1 MFKDNEKVELLKSI
15 DKKLDIIITIY
26 RTEKI
31 KQANKITNAGG
42 KE

>member
-15 DKKLDIIITIY
+15 DKKLDTIITIY

-31 KQANKITNAGG
+31 KQASKNAKAGG
-42 KE
+42 KK